1 VNQIN
6 SCAIESTPILLF
18 FQYNSS
24 KITSLETP
32 ILLPVYGMAVVVFGR
47 AVQDPFI
54 QPIRENMTALVQ
66 EAHVLDKRFNYAPC
80 GRVVKGI
87 SVKGF
92 IQRSLTW
99 IPKPG
104 ALKLTDATCKVI
116 FNHWMQI
123 LVVNKLIT
131 AVKVTTLHQMQG
143 YSIVPLWNH
152 VISCKDF
159 NELYT
164 VSYLLSAHTL
174 VNPAAD
180 MVYNNFKSCCHYNNN
195 NTLFSFFQPGEVAKV
210 FLFLKQ
216 YPLRNYITTDDQAL
230 YSVGSRFGSQ
240 SHCSET

>member
-1 VNQIN
+1 MCESNQFMRNKID
-6 SCAIESTPILLF
+6 SHFTVFSIHLH
-18 FQYNSS
+18 YNSS

-32 ILLPVYGMAVVVFGR
+32 ILLPVYGMAVVVFGH

-66 EAHVLDKRFNYAPC
+66 EAHVLDKRFNSAPC

-92 IQRSLTW
+92 IQCSLIW
-99 IPKPG
+99 IPNPG
-104 ALKLTDATCKVI
+104 ALELTDATCKVI

-131 AVKVTTLHQMQG
+131 AVIVTNLHQMQG
-143 YSIVPLWNH
+143 YSIVPSWNH

-174 VNPAAD
+174 VNPTAD

-195 NTLFSFFQPGEVAKV
+195 TLYSFFQPGEVAKV

-216 YPLRNYITTDDQAL
+216 YPLLRNYITTDDQAL
-230 YSVGSRFGSQ
+230 YSVGS
-240 SHCSET
+240 